1 MESGRRLSEK
11 GVECRMNQRRWGAIL
26 SYVNVI
32 ATIVVGLVYT
42 PIMLRL
48 LGQSEY
54 GLYSLMGSL
63 VGYLSVLDMGL
74 GNTIVRYT
82 AKNCADGTAETEA
95 KLNGLF
101 LFIYSVIGIV
111 ALIVGFVLYAN
122 IENLFGATLS
132 TGEMH
137 RARIMM
143 LLLIFNIAVSF
154 PLSIFSSIMQA
165 YERFIFLRVTNILR
179 VLLNPLLVLPF
190 LYWGYGSIMMVVVST
205 ILNLACLLA
214 NLYYCFR
221 YLHVHFCR
229 GKFEKAFLYEVAGYS
244 FFIFLNAIMDKV
256 YWGTGQFVLGI
267 VSGTIQ
273 VAIYAIAMQFMMMY
287 MNFST
292 AISAVILPKVTMM
305 VAKHVK
311 VSELTEL
318 MIRIGRLQYLL
329 VGYIFIM
336 FILVGA
342 EFIQLWAGHAY
353 LTAYPIVILLMA
365 ALLIPLVQ
373 NVGIS
378 ILQAMNLNRYRMT
391 TYTICAGI
399 ALVVSFPL
407 AYQFGGMGC
416 AIATAGSLFISTG
429 IIMNRYYA
437 NVIHLGIREFW
448 KNIFSMSKGMVVL
461 LILGFVLKH
470 ALNLSLSWKSFMF
483 YTGISTVFYA
493 AIMYFWCMNESEKAL
508 CQQVLRK
515 IRR

>member
-1 MESGRRLSEK
+1 
-11 GVECRMNQRRWGAIL
+11 MNQRRWGAIL
-26 SYVNVI
+26 SYVNII

-82 AKNCADGTAETEA
+82 AKNRADGTAETES

-101 LFIYSVIGIV
+101 LFIYSIIGIV
-111 ALIVGFVLYAN
+111 ALGVGLVLYAN

-132 TGEMH
+132 IGEMQ

-143 LLLIFNIAVSF
+143 LLLILNVAVSF

-190 LYWGYGSIMMVVVST
+190 LYWGYGSVMMVVIST

-214 NLYYCFR
+214 NCYYCFR
-221 YLHVHFCR
+221 YLDVHFCQ
-229 GKFEKAFLYEVAGYS
+229 GNFEKSFLYEVAGYS

-305 VAKHVK
+305 VAKHVE

-329 VGYIFIM
+329 VGYIFVM
-336 FILVGA
+336 FILVGS
-342 EFIQLWAGHAY
+342 EFIQLWAGPAY

-391 TYTICAGI
+391 TYTICAGV
-399 ALVVSFPL
+399 ALIISFPL
-407 AYQFGGMGC
+407 AYQFGGIGC
-416 AIATAGSLFISTG
+416 AIATVGSLFISTG

-437 NVIHLGIREFW
+437 NVIHLGVREFW

-461 LILGFVLKH
+461 LILGFSLKYTM
-470 ALNLSLSWKSFMF
+470 NLALSWKNFIF

-493 AIMYFWCMNESEKAL
+493 VIMYFWCMNESEKAL
-508 CQQVLRK
+508 CQQVIRK

>member
-1 MESGRRLSEK
+1 
-11 GVECRMNQRRWGAIL
+11 MNQRRWGAIL
-26 SYVNVI
+26 SYVNIV
-32 ATIVVGLVYT
+32 ATIIIGLVYT

-82 AKNCADGTAETEA
+82 AKNRANGTAETEA

-101 LFIYSVIGIV
+101 LFIYSIIGFV
-111 ALIVGFVLYAN
+111 ALGVGLILYAN
-122 IENLFGATLS
+122 IENLFGTTLS
-132 TGEMH
+132 AGEMQ
-137 RARIMM
+137 RARVMM
-143 LLLIFNIAVSF
+143 RLLIFNVVVSF

-165 YERFIFLRVTNILR
+165 YERFVFLRVTNILR
-179 VLLNPLLVLPF
+179 VILNPLLVLPF
-190 LYWGYGSIMMVVVST
+190 LYWGYGSVMMVVIST
-205 ILNLACLLA
+205 ILNLTCLLS

-221 YLHVHFCR
+221 YLNIRFCR
-229 GKFEKAFLYEVAGYS
+229 GKFEKSFLCEIAGYS
-244 FFIFLNAIMDKV
+244 FFIFLNVIMDKV

-292 AISAVILPKVTMM
+292 AISSVILPKVTMM
-305 VAKHVK
+305 VAEHVK
-311 VSELTEL
+311 ISELTEL

-329 VGYIFIM
+329 VGYILVM
-336 FILVGA
+336 FILMGS
-342 EFIQLWAGHAY
+342 EFIQLWAGSAY
-353 LTAYPIVILLMA
+353 LKAYPIVILLMA
-365 ALLIPLVQ
+365 ALLIPLIQ

-391 TYTICAGI
+391 AYTICAGI
-399 ALVVSFPL
+399 ALVASFPL
-407 AYQFGGMGC
+407 AHQFGGVGC
-416 AIATAGSLFISTG
+416 AIATAGSLFLSTG

-437 NVIHLGIREFW
+437 NVIHLGIRKFW
-448 KNIFSMSKGMVVL
+448 KNILSMSKGMVAL
-461 LILGFVLKH
+461 LIIGFLLKYFV
-470 ALNLSLSWKSFMF
+470 NLSLSWKSFIL
-483 YTGISTVFYA
+483 YAGISTVFYA

-508 CQQVLRK
+508 CQQVMRK

>member
-1 MESGRRLSEK
+1 
-11 GVECRMNQRRWGAIL
+11 MNQRRWGAIL
-26 SYVNVI
+26 SYVNII
-32 ATIVVGLVYT
+32 ATIIVGLVYT

-82 AKNCADGTAETEA
+82 AKNRADGTAKTEA
-95 KLNGLF
+95 QLNGLF
-101 LFIYSVIGIV
+101 LLIYSIIGVIT
-111 ALIVGFVLYAN
+111 LTVGLVLYAN
-122 IENLFGATLS
+122 IETLFGATLS
-132 TGEMH
+132 SGEMS

-143 LLLIFNIAVSF
+143 LLLIGNVAVSF

-190 LYWGYGSIMMVVVST
+190 LYWGYGSVMMVVVST

-214 NLYYCFR
+214 NLQYCFR
-221 YLHVHFCR
+221 YLHVRFCR
-229 GKFEKAFLYEVAGYS
+229 GKFEKSFLLEIAGYS

-267 VSGTIQ
+267 VSGTMQ
-273 VAIYAIAMQFMMMY
+273 VAVYAIAMQFMMMY

-292 AISAVILPKVTMM
+292 AISGVVLPKVTMM
-305 VAKHVK
+305 VANHVK
-311 VSELTEL
+311 TSELTDM

-336 FILVGA
+336 FVLVGSD
-342 EFIQLWAGHAY
+342 FIQLWAGPSY
-353 LTAYPIVILLMA
+353 VSAYPIVILLMA

-373 NVGIS
+373 NVGIA

-391 TYTICAGI
+391 AYTICAGI
-399 ALVVSFPL
+399 ALVASFPL
-407 AYQFGGMGC
+407 AYTFGGIGC
-416 AIATAGSLFISTG
+416 AVATAASLFISTG

-437 NVIHLGIREFW
+437 NVVHLDVIKFW
-448 KNIFSMSKGMVVL
+448 KNIFSMSKGMAALLVL
-461 LILGFVLKH
+461 GCVLRYGMSI
-470 ALNLSLSWKSFMF
+470 SLSWRNFILLVIID
-483 YTGISTVFYA
+483 TLLYA
-493 AIMYFWCMNESEKAL
+493 GIMYFWCMNVSEKSL
-508 CQQVLRK
+508 CQQAIRK
-515 IRR
+515 IWR